1 MKPIENM
8 MMTIDPFR
16 YTTGKIQIKNLLLRT
31 YVGIN
36 PDEKIKKQDVLIN
49 LTIRCD
55 RILQAEEGHIEQTL
69 DYKKVVKTIIPFVE
83 ENRFELLEVMTR
95 QVLAQV
101 MSFKEVQWARV
112 EIDKPH
118 AIRFAESVSVTL
130 EAERTASS

>member
-1 MKPIENM
+1 MNA
-8 MMTIDPFR
+8 DHH
-16 YTTGKIQIKNLLLRT
+16 YTAGIIRIKNLLLRT

-36 PDEKIKKQDVLIN
+36 PDEKTKKQDVLIN

-55 RILQAEEGHIEQTL
+55 RILNAEEGHIEQTL

-83 ENRFELLEVMTR
+83 NNRFELLEVMTR
-95 QVLAQV
+95 QVLDLV
-101 MSFKEVQWARV
+101 MSFEGVQWAQV

-130 EAERTASS
+130 EASRKSQ

>member
-1 MKPIENM
+1 
-8 MMTIDPFR
+8 MTDHH
-16 YTTGKIQIKNLLLRT
+16 YTAGIIRVKNLLLRT

-36 PDEKIKKQDVLIN
+36 PDEKTKKQDVLIN

-55 RILQAEEGHIEQTL
+55 RILSAEEGHIEQTL
-69 DYKKVVKTIIPFVE
+69 DYKQVVKTIIPFVE

-95 QVLAQV
+95 QVLDLV
-101 MSFKEVQWARV
+101 MSFEGVQWARV

-130 EAERTASS
+130 EASRPSG

>member
-1 MKPIENM
+1 M
-8 MMTIDPFR
+8 
-16 YTTGKIQIKNLLLRT
+16 
-31 YVGIN
+31 
-36 PDEKIKKQDVLIN
+36 LIN

>member
-1 MKPIENM
+1 
-8 MMTIDPFR
+8 MTTEPFR

-36 PDEKIKKQDVLIN
+36 PDEKAKKQDVLIN

-101 MSFKEVQWARV
+101 MSFKEVQWARL

-130 EAERTASS
+130 EAERTAAP